1 MGGLLDTSMVRVL
14 RPARVLFV
22 RRIPFVYLHLTPQN
36 RLASNYGPPLPGQVG
51 PQPGD
56 NGGADGEDN
65 GSPRSSRSPHVS
77 TGYKMFESAAT
88 TFASLAVLG

>member
-1 MGGLLDTSMVRVL
+1 MIMVRAL
-14 RPARVLFV
+14 QTARVLLV
-22 RRIPFVYLHLTPQN
+22 RRIGFVYVLLAPQN

-56 NGGADGEDN
+56 DGGAGGKHDD
-65 GSPRSSRSPHVS
+65 SSRRSRTSDVS

>member
-1 MGGLLDTSMVRVL
+1 MVRVL
-14 RPARVLFV
+14 QTARVFLV
-22 RRIPFVYLHLTPQN
+22 RRIPFVYVHLTPRN
-36 RLASNYGPPLPGQVG
+36 RLASNYGPPSPGQVG

-56 NGGADGEDN
+56 DGGAGGEDD
-65 GSPRSSRSPHVS
+65 GSSRRFRTSDVS